1 LFVYGTLS
9 NPKVF
14 HIVLPGSIML
24 AETGFSCMTVSM
36 SGAAAPNDVVVAE
49 VATAKLTVAVTG
61 TLLLS
66 I

>member
-1 LFVYGTLS
+1 
-9 NPKVF
+9 
-14 HIVLPGSIML
+14 ML